1 MKFSQKLL
9 TDIGVTVL
17 AMIEQNIAQGV
28 DVHGQKFAYSEKPF
42 YRPYDPQIV
51 KKLGG
56 KSGKGKFYEIVKSK
70 STGKLGMIILGGYK
84 QYKQKVNP
92 QAANDFLTFSGKMLR
107 NLKIIKAE
115 NNQVIIGFTDP
126 IQAQKAFWLN
136 ISGAG
141 RSRKLWKFLGLRKE
155 QWEQLK
161 KRYGLQITAEMSK
174 LLLDNVKQTGAK
186 P

>member
-28 DVHGQKFAYSEKPF
+28 DVEGNKFTYSEKPF
-42 YRPYDPQIV
+42 YRPYNPQIIR
-51 KKLGG
+51 KLGG

-92 QAANDFLTFSGKMLR
+92 EASGDFLTWSGQMLR

-126 IQAQKAFWLN
+126 VQAQKAFWLN
-136 ISGAG
+136 VSGAG
-141 RSRKLWKFLGLRKE
+141 RGRKLWKFLGLRKE
-155 QWEQLK
+155 QWEQIK
-161 KRYGLQITAEMSK
+161 KQYGLQITAEMSK
-174 LLLDNVKQTGAK
+174 LFIENINK
-186 P
+186 

>member
-1 MKFSQKLL
+1 MKFSKKLL
-9 TDIGVTVL
+9 TDIGVAAL
-17 AMIEQNIAQGV
+17 AMIEQNIARGI
-28 DVHGQKFAYSEKPF
+28 DVEGRKFSYSEKPF
-42 YRPYDPQIV
+42 YRPYDPQIIQ
-51 KKLGG
+51 KLGG
-56 KSGKGKFYEIVKSK
+56 KSGKGKFYQIVKSR
-70 STGKLGMIILGGYK
+70 SAGKLGMIVLGGYK
-84 QYKQKVNP
+84 QYKKKVNP

-126 IQAQKAFWLN
+126 VQAQKAFWLN

-161 KRYGLQITAEMSK
+161 KQYGLQITTEMNK
-174 LLLDNVKQTGAK
+174 LLIENIEKK
-186 P
+186 